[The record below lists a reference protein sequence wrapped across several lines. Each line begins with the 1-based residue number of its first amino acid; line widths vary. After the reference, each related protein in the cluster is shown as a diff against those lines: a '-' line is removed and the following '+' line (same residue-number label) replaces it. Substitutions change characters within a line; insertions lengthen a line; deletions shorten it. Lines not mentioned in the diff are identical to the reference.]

1 MPCIARRAPKLP
13 SVPSV
18 PIAVLISGSGS
29 NLQKLLEDQHTSAY
43 RVAVVIADRKAQGLR
58 WADEH
63 DVPTVLLPWNDYPN
77 RQSFTTA
84 VCDAIDEYDCEWV
97 VLAGFMRVLA
107 PIAIS
112 RFPNRI
118 VNIHPSL
125 LPAFPGAHAVET
137 ALAAGVDTTGV
148 TVHFVVEDVDAG
160 PIIAQRTVPV
170 LPGDDVAS
178 LHARIQIQEH
188 ELYPAVVD
196 ALAAGRIS
204 VNNNEVAWS

>member
-1 MPCIARRAPKLP
+1 MP
-13 SVPSV
+13 SVPSAPSV

-29 NLQKLLEDQHTSAY
+29 NLHRLLEDRRTSAY
-43 RVAVVIADRKAQGLR
+43 DVAVVIADREAKGLR

-63 DVPTVLLPWNDYPN
+63 GVPTVLIPWNDYPN
-77 RQSFTTA
+77 RRSFTAA
-84 VCDAIDEYDCEWV
+84 VCDVIDEYGCEWV

-112 RFPNRI
+112 RFPGRI

-137 ALAAGVDTTGV
+137 ALAAGVETTGV

-178 LHARIQIQEH
+178 LHARIQVQEH

-196 ALAAGRIS
+196 ALAAGHITVS
-204 VNNNEVAWS
+204 NNEVAWS